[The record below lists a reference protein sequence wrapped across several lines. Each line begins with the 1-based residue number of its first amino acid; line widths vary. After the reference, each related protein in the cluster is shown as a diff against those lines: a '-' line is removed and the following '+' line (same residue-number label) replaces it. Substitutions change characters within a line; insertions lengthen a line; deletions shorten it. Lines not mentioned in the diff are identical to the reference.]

1 MNALKKDMTLGFSG
15 VIRSWKNFIP
25 FFIAAI
31 IVQSLFISIL
41 TIGWSVEVHYK
52 GSVSDDFNYHYILEG
67 MDDNAH
73 VTFRNYLVSLDP
85 VEGQIA
91 SELKHETYALNS
103 GFAHRYYVTLN
114 DSNPMAK
121 YHFEEALTAA
131 TSAAS
136 YSFTVTPSPLTVVN
150 SYLTNNRLVIIA
162 LTLLSF
168 AVSVFLLVAVYSV
181 RISHYRFMYGVY
193 MTCGA
198 GYAKLVGTAIFEML
212 TVFALTFIPSVIVS
226 MISVLAIFSQ
236 TVMTVHFGIHMILL
250 AVILSVGVILCAVGV
265 PMKRVSCEMP
275 ISLINKGGTAEYVI
289 SPKRSEKLFGKT
301 FPFSYEVISIFRFS
315 KYYMITLAVCIIFC
329 SLFITGIYAGEL
341 NDQVAD
347 KQIGSL
353 AISCP
358 TGFDEEELRMVDAL
372 DTVDYLIWDESVEG
386 IRVHSFLIMDRAQN
400 LRSLGTVEYNEAK
413 DATLDVDYAYFDCMM
428 IDTLKEN
435 GLASFEGDPY
445 EILLNDGTPRVIIS
459 RDVSNVERYG
469 FKVGDTVSVCI
480 CIDPTFEVPTTQTT
494 TNADVLEY
502 CIDQSKNI
510 LSPDDEG
517 GSVTPAFVTV
527 DFKICAI
534 IDYAAPSA
542 NTVFAVN
549 GEAYEYIAQ
558 TEKRSAEIVNVE
570 VCTAKELSIAEE
582 SDLFNRISRIVSVY
596 REWRVERTFNALK
609 AQLADETHILGV
621 FIVMAI
627 FMLIGLPL
635 MWLFSQ
641 KVFYEKRED
650 EIELLR
656 CIGSSE
662 RSIFYLYL
670 TDAGMLS
677 LICFTVT
684 VIFSTMVS
692 AFIFGV
698 ATLILPLFNVEGIW
712 KLQFHI
718 SPAAVAISAV
728 VCMLCGFVAAMLAYL
743 KGYRIR
749 NNKETEYI
757 KSRKGN

>member
-1 MNALKKDMTLGFSG
+1 MNALKKDMRLGFSN

-52 GSVSDDFNYHYILEG
+52 KSVSGDFNYHYILEG

-73 VTFRNYLVSLDP
+73 VVFHNYLKTLDP

-91 SELKHETYALNS
+91 KEIVHETYELNS
-103 GFAHRYYVTLN
+103 GVAHRYYITLN
-114 DSNPMAK
+114 KSNYMAK

-131 TSAAS
+131 SQAAD

-150 SYLTNNRLVIIA
+150 TYLTNNRLVIIA

-168 AVSVFLLVAVYSV
+168 AVSVFLLVTVYSV

-198 GYAKLVGTAIFEML
+198 GYSKLVGTAIFEML
-212 TVFALTFIPSVIVS
+212 TVFLITFIPSLGIS
-226 MISVLAIFSQ
+226 MLTVFIIFKE
-236 TVMTVHFGIHMILL
+236 TVMTVHFGLHMILL
-250 AVILSVGVILCAVGV
+250 AVVMSVGVILCAVGV
-265 PMKRVSCEMP
+265 PMKKVSCEMP
-275 ISLINKGGTAEYVI
+275 ISLIHKGGTSEHVI
-289 SPKRSEKLFGKT
+289 SPKRSEKLFGKS
-301 FPFSYEVISIFRFS
+301 FPVSYELLSIFRFS
-315 KYYMITLAVCIIFC
+315 KYYMVTLAICVVFS

-358 TGFDEEELRMVDAL
+358 SGFDEEELGLVAGL
-372 DTVDYLIWDESVEG
+372 NNVDYLMWEESIEA
-386 IRVHSFLIMDRAQN
+386 IRAHSFLKMDKSQN
-400 LRSLGTVEYNEAK
+400 LKGLGTVEYNESH
-413 DATLDVDYAYFDCMM
+413 DATFDVDYVYYNKMM
-428 IDTLKEN
+428 LDILIEE
-435 GLASFEGDPY
+435 GLAVFEGNPY
-445 EILLNDGTPRVIIS
+445 DILKDDGIPRVIIS
-459 RDVSNVERYG
+459 RDVSNVERFG
-469 FKVGDTVSVCI
+469 FEVGDKISVCV
-480 CIDPTFEVPTTQTT
+480 CIDSAFEVPASNTV

-502 CIDQSKNI
+502 CVAYSKNLI
-510 LSPDDEG
+510 TQENTTEDSEP
-517 GSVTPAFVTV
+517 SFVTV
-527 DFKICAI
+527 DFEICAVV
-534 IDYAAPSA
+534 DYQAPSA
-542 NTVFAVN
+542 NIVFAVN
-549 GEAYEYIAQ
+549 GDTYEYIAQ
-558 TEKRSAEIVNVE
+558 TENRKAKVINVE
-570 VCTAKELSIAEE
+570 VCTSKELNTAEE
-582 SDLFNRISRIVSVY
+582 SDLFNRISKIISVY
-596 REWRVERTFNALK
+596 RDWRVERTFNALK

-656 CIGSSE
+656 CIGADE
-662 RSIFYLYL
+662 KRLCYLYL
-670 TDAGMLS
+670 TDAVMLS
-677 LICFTVT
+677 VISFVVT
-684 VIFSTMVS
+684 VIFSTVVS
-692 AFIFGV
+692 AVIFGA
-698 ATLILPLFNVEGIW
+698 ATIILPLFNVEGIW

-718 SPAAVAISAV
+718 SPVAVSISAV
-728 VCMLCGFVAAMLAYL
+728 VCMLCGFIAAMLAYL

-749 NNKETEYI
+749 NNKENEYI
-757 KSRKGN
+757 RSRKGN

>member
-1 MNALKKDMTLGFSG
+1 MNAVKKDMRLGFSN

-52 GSVSDDFNYHYILEG
+52 NSVSDDFNYHYILEG

-73 VTFRNYLVSLDP
+73 VTFRNYMVSLDP

-91 SELKHETYALNS
+91 KEMIHETYELNS
-103 GFAHRYYVTLN
+103 GVAHRYYITLN
-114 DSNPMAK
+114 TSNYKAK
-121 YHFEEALTAA
+121 YHFEEALAA
-131 TSAAS
+131 TQSTAD

-150 SYLTNNRLVIIA
+150 SYLTNNRLVIAA
-162 LTLLSF
+162 LTVLSF
-168 AVSVFLLVAVYSV
+168 AVSVFLLVSVYSV

-198 GYAKLVGTAIFEML
+198 GYAKLVGTAIFEMV
-212 TVFALTFIPSVIVS
+212 TVFVLTLIPSVLLS
-226 MISVLAIFSQ
+226 MIAVFTIFSQ

-250 AVILSVGVILCAVGV
+250 AVVLSTGVILCAVGV
-265 PMKRVSCEMP
+265 PMKKVSCEMP

-301 FPFSYEVISIFRFS
+301 FPFSYELISIFRFS
-315 KYYMITLAVCIIFC
+315 KYYMVTLAVCIVFS

-353 AISCP
+353 TVSCP
-358 TGFDEEELRMVDAL
+358 TGFDDEELREVAAL
-372 DTVDYLIWDESVEG
+372 DNVDNLIWDESVEG
-386 IRVHSFLIMDRAQN
+386 IRVHSFLITDKSYN
-400 LRSLGTVEYNEAK
+400 LKALGTADYSTSK
-413 DATLDVDYAYFDCMM
+413 DATFDVDYSFYNRFM

-445 EILLNDGTPRVIIS
+445 EIFINDGTPRVIIS

-469 FKVGDTVSVCI
+469 YNVGDTVSVCV
-480 CIDPTFEVPTTQTT
+480 CIDPEFEVPMTNTT

-502 CIDQSKNI
+502 CIKQSKNTVI
-510 LSPDDEG
+510 PDNNREEATLS
-517 GSVTPAFVTV
+517 FVTV

-534 IDYAAPSA
+534 VDYAAPSA
-542 NTVFAVN
+542 NLVFAVN
-549 GEAYEYIAQ
+549 GESYEYIAQ
-558 TEKRSAEIVNVE
+558 TENRVAEIVNVE
-570 VCTAKELSIAEE
+570 VCTEKDLSTAEE
-582 SDLFNRISRIVSVY
+582 SELFNRISRIISVY
-596 REWRVERTFNALK
+596 REWKVERTFNALK

-627 FMLIGLPL
+627 FMLVGLPL

-656 CIGSSE
+656 CIGAVE
-662 RSIFYLYL
+662 KSIFYLYL
-670 TDAGMLS
+670 TDACMLS
-677 LICFTVT
+677 LISFTVT

-692 AFIFGV
+692 AFIFGA
-698 ATLILPLFNVEGIW
+698 ATLILPLFSVEGIW
-712 KLQFHI
+712 KLRFHI
-718 SPAAVAISAV
+718 SPSAVAISAV
-728 VCMLCGFVAAMLAYL
+728 VCMLCGFIAAMLAYL

-749 NNKETEYI
+749 NHKENEYVRQ
-757 KSRKGN
+757 RKEN